1 MEYLNIEAATL
12 SSAEAQAWISEVW
25 ILDKAIQGVPIKK
38 GFRCTECHYCGA
50 REKAM
55 KDHFAANHRGMK
67 WSKNIERCNVQMPF
81 QGRLRKYIQIE
92 DTEGQEV
99 EIDIQNDMKMALE
112 QEFQEAMS
120 QSPNTAP
127 KVHSDIRLSTNLY

>member
-1 MEYLNIEAATL
+1 
-12 SSAEAQAWISEVW
+12 
-25 ILDKAIQGVPIKK
+25 
-38 GFRCTECHYCGA
+38 
-50 REKAM
+50 M